1 MAFFISRV
9 IVIVNVITLWGFST
23 GAKHWL
29 NVIRREWH
37 ESQIYFFANLNQVSL
52 QLDKSLSIQVPGWAR
67 SCSMDL
73 FEAKCLAEL

>member
-9 IVIVNVITLWGFST
+9 IVIITVITLWGFST

-37 ESQIYFFANLNQVSL
+37 ESQIYFANLHQVSL
-52 QLDKSLSIQVPGWAR
+52 QLDKSLSIQGPGWAR
-67 SCSMDL
+67 SCSMNI